1 MTMGYSGPTT
11 LSGGRLDEG
20 LNRMVAS
27 ARTTREYKGRVSQ
40 LSEKRMLKRGTG
52 VAWIEPQFD
61 KLYAQDIMQDQEW
74 YNPQQQ
80 RINRVLTIVPR
91 AVGVMRL
98 LLNEVSARM
107 SPIAWEKMGVQMQE
121 AMTRKMDIDGLIAL
135 ARASITMGSYGAAF
149 DHNKIRAAS
158 DRLTGNDDEPVMG
171 QINCVAHRYQIT
183 DITGAFVENIG
194 QDAGGANPSRFG
206 EVSTGLTAS
215 TFRNGFRGRV
225 SDVMLHEDNHI
236 DIANSRAKGFVFAR
250 ESLVLVN
257 EDIMTRDT
265 EPRPRHGEGA
275 QLVILRDKYQ
285 YGLRRP
291 DLWTIVILSD
301 ATVPS

>member
-1 MTMGYSGPTT
+1 MTMGNSGPTT
-11 LSGGRLDEG
+11 LAGGNLDEG

-27 ARTTREYKGRVSQ
+27 ARTTREYKGKVSM
-40 LSEKRMLKRGTG
+40 LCEKRMLKRGTG
-52 VAWIEPQFD
+52 VAWIEPQFE
-61 KLYAQDIMQDQEW
+61 KLYAQDIVQDQEW

-98 LLNEVSARM
+98 LLKEVSARM
-107 SPIAWEKMGVQMQE
+107 SPIGWEKMGVQMQE
-121 AMTRKMDIDGLIAL
+121 AMTRKTDVDGLIAL
-135 ARASITMGSYGAAF
+135 ARASKTLGTNGAAF
-149 DHNKIRAAS
+149 DYNRIRAAS
-158 DRLTGNDDEPVMG
+158 DVMTGNDDEPVTG

-183 DITGAFVENIG
+183 DIDSSLVSNVGDANFG
-194 QDAGGANPSRFG
+194 Q
-206 EVSTGLTAS
+206 VSSGLTAM
-215 TFRNGFRGRV
+215 TFRNGFRGKV
-225 SDVMLHEDNHI
+225 SDVMVYEDNHI
-236 DIANSRAKGFVFAR
+236 DVSGNAARASVFAK

-275 QLVILRDKYQ
+275 DLVILRDKYQ

-291 DLWTIVILSD
+291 DLWTTLIRSD
-301 ATVPS
+301 ATEPS